1 MSKKKKIN
9 EESFDKYLQRQ
20 YGKDIL
26 VQADSLV
33 ERKRDILKTTISLD
47 ISLSGGIPDGTV
59 CLLSGKPK
67 AGKTSLCLEILKN
80 AINDKRSAFYLDIE
94 RRCKPSLLKTIR
106 GLDCSKLQM
115 IREQEKQ
122 LNAQEWLDILER
134 TIKDNPKAVI
144 VVDSIAMLS
153 TLAERSEDFGSRKDM
168 SGAPKLLASFFR
180 RMQQVID
187 KNDIVLIFISQLMTN
202 RDPMS
207 NTKWIEKGGV
217 AVQYAVSVWINVT
230 YTKLWPRND
239 KTQAPSGHDI
249 MCKILSSALGKPYL
263 PCAIPLRYG
272 DGIDYAQDIIN
283 NAENYGLI
291 EKSGSWYTIPML
303 SKKNKDDQK
312 FQGTNKIRQFLLDN
326 PKDLMK
332 LDKEIRSMVLPDDC

>member
-9 EESFDKYLQRQ
+9 DESFDKWLKRE
-20 YGKDIL
+20 YGEDVL

-33 ERKRDILKTTISLD
+33 ERKRSILKTTMSLD
-47 ISLSGGIPDGTV
+47 IALSGGIPDGTV

-80 AINDKRSAFYLDIE
+80 AINDNKPAFYLDIE
-94 RRCKPSLLKTIR
+94 RRCKPSLLKTIT

-115 IREQEKQ
+115 VREQEKP

-134 TIKDNPKAVI
+134 IIKSNPKAVI

-153 TLAERSEDFGSRKDM
+153 TLAERSEEVGSKKDM
-168 SGAPKLLASFFR
+168 AGPPKLLAAFFR
-180 RMQQVID
+180 RMQQIID
-187 KNDIVLIFISQLMTN
+187 KNDIIVIFISQLITN

-217 AVQYAVSVWINVT
+217 AVQYAVSVWINVV

-239 KTQAPSGHDI
+239 VTQAPSGHNI
-249 MCKILSSALGKPYL
+249 ICKILSSALGKPYL
-263 PCAIPLRYG
+263 PCEIPLRYG
-272 DGIDYAQDIIN
+272 SGIDAVQDIIY
-283 NAENYGLI
+283 NAENFGLI
-291 EKSGSWYTIPML
+291 EKSGSWYSIPML
-303 SKKNKDDQK
+303 ATKNKDAPK
-312 FQGTNKIRQFLLDN
+312 FQGTNKIRQFFIDN
-326 PKDLMK
+326 PKHLLK
-332 LDKEIRSMVLPDDC
+332 IENEIRSMVLSDDC